1 MKWGKAHS
9 IRGEPELR
17 YISRALFLD
26 FLLCTLR
33 FFINHVCRSNIHENN
48 FTPTYHLEETSI
60 KKKDASSTLQFKC
73 KHPDEFWVVLW
84 WWWLGGYTDFQ
95 LLYCQGVI
103 AKTFTTYVYNSKLF
117 FPKTMDASFQTS

>member
-1 MKWGKAHS
+1 MCVVTNSSILIQRYAGLMRVQEKKSLDLWLAVIVEMKWGKAHS

-73 KHPDEFWVVLW
+73 KHPDEF
-84 WWWLGGYTDFQ
+84 
-95 LLYCQGVI
+95 
-103 AKTFTTYVYNSKLF
+103 
-117 FPKTMDASFQTS
+117 